1 MQRVGDPIDGY
12 CNKCKRNVFMTVGAT
27 DGREIFATI
36 CRTCQT
42 KQDYQPEVSNEV
54 LQEQAMR
61 KLARAAAKKRKMPMG
76 RSPDVVSRGRRG
88 ENRAAF
94 DASVLDRAIAE
105 RQSRL
110 AGGEADRVVGRRMVD
125 LAPRDFSSLES
136 PRRDLLA
143 RAGSGREDGET
154 GPAWATAAG
163 AGDRTGGG
171 DRPGDNDAEAAPAKA
186 DAPRQRPGAAYAGD
200 LVGTGSASG
209 AAGERASNGAAG
221 EAPQQRLSEALRHRP
236 SLHEGPLPA
245 GRRRSGASALQMP
258 MTLPKPK
265 EEVLPP
271 PSVDSNDT
279 ARWRQLT
286 AKLGPRDGKVYAS
299 EKSYTIGEV
308 LLHKRHGMG
317 IVEEILHD
325 TAMMVLFRDRREV
338 IEMARADAR

>member
-1 MQRVGDPIDGY
+1 MIKVGDPIDGY

-42 KQDYQPEVSNEV
+42 KQDYLPEMSNEV

-61 KLARAAAKKRKMPMG
+61 KLARAAAKKRKMPLG
-76 RSPDVVSRGRRG
+76 RSPDIVSRGRRG

-110 AGGEADRVVGRRMVD
+110 AGGEPDRVASRRMVD
-125 LAPRDFSSLES
+125 LAPRDFTSLES
-136 PRRDLLA
+136 SRREHPG
-143 RAGSGREDGET
+143 RGGAGSEGAEAGPGWAQAAEGRERPGSEERPGE
-154 GPAWATAAG
+154 ADAG
-163 AGDRTGGG
+163 AANG
-171 DRPGDNDAEAAPAKA
+171 KA
-186 DAPRQRPGAAYAGD
+186 NAPRQRPGAAFAGD
-200 LVGTGSASG
+200 LVGTGLAGGGAS
-209 AAGERASNGAAG
+209 ERTDGGAG
-221 EAPQQRLSEALRHRP
+221 EAPQPRLSEALRHRP

-245 GRRRSGASALQMP
+245 GRRRSGASAFQMP
-258 MTLPKPK
+258 ITLPKQK
-265 EEVLPP
+265 QEVLPP
-271 PSVDSNDT
+271 PSVDSSDT

-286 AKLGPRDGKVYAS
+286 AKLGPRDGKVYAT
-299 EKSYTIGEV
+299 EKSYGIGDV

-325 TAMMVLFRDRREV
+325 TAIMVLFRDRREV
-338 IEMARADAR
+338 IEMARADSR